1 MLWKLL
7 VQYVKPYSRLLLA
20 VLALQAVQAV
30 TGLLLPTL
38 NANIIDEG
46 VATGDID
53 TIWAIGGQMLAVTL
67 VQAVC
72 AIGAVYF
79 GAKIAMRVG
88 RDLRGN
94 IFGTVADFSENEVQ
108 RFGAPSLITRTTND
122 VQQI

>member
-20 VLALQAVQAV
+20 VLVLQAVQAV

-46 VATGDID
+46 VATGDIG
-53 TIWAIGGQMLAVTL
+53 TIWAIGGQMLALTF
-67 VQAVC
+67 VQAAC

-88 RDLRGN
+88 RDLRGD
-94 IFGTVADFSENEVQ
+94 IFGTVAGFSENEVQ
-108 RFGAPSLITRTTND
+108 RFGAPSSSLPHP
-122 VQQI
+122 